1 MEVYVLL
8 KGYDFEGF
16 GSNVEV
22 FDSREKAEARK
33 QEYIDGEIQ
42 YGGMND
48 IQYDYDYDLL
58 KIVKRVVG

>member
-8 KGYDFEGF
+8 KGYDYEGF

-22 FDSREKAEARK
+22 FDSREK
-33 QEYIDGEIQ
+33 DGVVQ
-42 YGGMND
+42 YGGVND

-58 KIVKRVVG
+58 KIVKKVVG

>member
-8 KGYDFEGF
+8 KGYDYEGF

-22 FDSREKAEARK
+22 FDSREKAETRK
-33 QEYIDGEIQ
+33 QAYVDGVIQ
-42 YGGMND
+42 YGGANN

-58 KIVKRVVG
+58 KIVKKVVG